1 MTECF
6 NCTLGTYQRRGTS
19 SGNKPDKC
27 ESCVVGRFQ
36 DEAGASFC
44 KPCPSGKYG
53 NQPGRTSEDNCK
65 DLPPGYFS
73 KAEGLDGNF
82 ENNKNVQ
89 LCAPGKYSSTS
100 GEASD
105 EACELCASGQFTDE
119 HGKDECEPCQ
129 QGLTSSTDR
138 TGCVADL
145 AVIIPIVATLL
156 ALMIPIAY
164 FVRRRL
170 RHQRKYAIVT
180 VGGRQQGGSVWSSQW
195 QLQFPRRSRFSRLD
209 ITEGTKLGNGAF
221 GEVNA
226 GTLQVGKARLPIA
239 VKHVLESKAT
249 DVQRKETIVECRL
262 QCELESPFVVKCF
275 GFAKY
280 PGPGDFSILLE
291 LMDLGDLL
299 TYMIKRTKANER
311 IAEATRLQWMIQAAS
326 ALEYLH
332 ASGLV
337 HADVAARNLCLVHA
351 NNRIVCKLTD
361 FGLSKRLDPEL
372 NCYWLPRGQPMPLWW
387 TAPESLPVRDNFQ
400 ASPATGAKVRGGPQR
415 TGLKLTPANDV
426 WSFGVTIW
434 EIEAHATMA
443 SLQRPFKHIAGGDSK
458 SLTNLYDELMTKKA
472 SALAFKFPQGV
483 FAAPGTAFPD
493 PARIASNG
501 CLRLRESE
509 RFDMA
514 KVRRRLQD
522 CALCDAA
529 AWEQAQV
536 HEWLYQMGAPRD
548 EQVLDSD
555 LFASITTFEELC
567 NELIDD
573 NYRADYLD
581 PEVHPGFTPELSRRI
596 VVELKGIKELLS
608 FKDHEGTGWQN
619 DISGTSPEEF
629 AWMTKYQ
636 TAPRSARK
644 KRISMRKFRSSLNR
658 RTLLV

>member
-1 MTECF
+1 MF
-6 NCTLGTYQRRGTS
+6 
-19 SGNKPDKC
+19 
-27 ESCVVGRFQ
+27 
-36 DEAGASFC
+36 
-44 KPCPSGKYG
+44 
-53 NQPGRTSEDNCK
+53 
-65 DLPPGYFS
+65 
-73 KAEGLDGNF
+73 
-82 ENNKNVQ
+82 
-89 LCAPGKYSSTS
+89 
-100 GEASD
+100 
-105 EACELCASGQFTDE
+105 FTDKK
-119 HGKDECEPCQ
+119 GSDACEPCP
-129 QGLTSSTDR
+129 
-138 TGCVADL
+138 TGTTGSESRDQCVADWT
-145 AVIIPIVATLL
+145 IIVSVVATLL
-156 ALMIPIAY
+156 ALMIPVAY
-164 FVRRRL
+164 WIRRRL
-170 RHQRKYAIVT
+170 KHQRKYALVT
-180 VGGRQQGGSVWSSQW
+180 LGGRRAARGLCSSQW
-195 QLQFPRRSRFSRLD
+195 RLKFPRRSRFSRLD
-209 ITEGTKLGNGAF
+209 ITEGAKLGNGAF

-249 DVQRKETIVECRL
+249 DAQRKETIVECRL

-275 GFAKY
+275 GFARY

-361 FGLSKRLDPEL
+361 F
-372 NCYWLPRGQPMPLWW
+372 
-387 TAPESLPVRDNFQ
+387 A
-400 ASPATGAKVRGGPQR
+400 
-415 TGLKLTPANDV
+415 
-426 WSFGVTIW
+426 
-434 EIEAHATMA
+434 
-443 SLQRPFKHIAGGDSK
+443 
-458 SLTNLYDELMTKKA
+458 
-472 SALAFKFPQGV
+472 
-483 FAAPGTAFPD
+483 AFPD
-493 PARIASNG
+493 PARIATNG

-522 CALCDAA
+522 CSLCDAP
-529 AWEQAQV
+529 AWQQAQV

-596 VVELKGIKELLS
+596 VVELKGIKDLLS
-608 FKDHEGTGWQN
+608 FKDHEGEAWQN
-619 DISGTSPEEF
+619 ECSGLPAEEF
-629 AWMTKYQ
+629 AWMAKYQ
-636 TAPRSARK
+636 AAPRSARQ
-644 KRISMRKFRSSLNR
+644 KRRGLRNFGSSSRGQSSSRQLDRDRNESRLSELYASEGSLYTTGVVEEPASSSMHTISEDQPHIQVVSSDEESKGGIRAEGGRQALRGSDGLAKAVEMQTLGGGQGVAAKGELAITNPLYTRHGGRSISAGS
-658 RTLLV
+658 VAPS